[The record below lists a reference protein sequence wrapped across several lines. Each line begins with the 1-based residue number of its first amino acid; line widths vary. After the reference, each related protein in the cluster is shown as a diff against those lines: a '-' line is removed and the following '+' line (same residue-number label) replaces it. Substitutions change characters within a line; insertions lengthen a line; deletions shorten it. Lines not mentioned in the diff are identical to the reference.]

1 MTSSKNTSKYD
12 LYTIE
17 GGSRESQIK
26 DRDPEGRQKH
36 HSSIKPAT
44 AFLRYW
50 EDCAMSAS

>member
-1 MTSSKNTSKYD
+1 MTSSKNSSKYD

-50 EDCAMSAS
+50 EDCAMSVS